1 MDYSVEYRKN
11 KMPMELFQQRYQD
24 KEKYMAYCRECP
36 RYDTVWSCPPL
47 DIDSE
52 VYLSRFEWINVVGA
66 KINLERHVIE
76 DGDTADKI
84 KDQGWRIVSE
94 VKLRMEEKLRKLERE
109 LPGSIS
115 LSSGGCNLCREC
127 SRKAGQPCR
136 LPDKMRYSLDA
147 FGFDLSA
154 ITQDMLG
161 IEIQWCRDR
170 LPDYFTLV
178 HGIMTV
184 NEVPEKIWL
193 SIKADIK

>member
-1 MDYSVEYRKN
+1 
-11 KMPMELFQQRYQD
+11 MELFRQRYQD
-24 KEKYMAYCRECP
+24 KEKFMAYCRECP

-52 VYLSRFEWINVVGA
+52 VYLSRFAWINVVGA

-76 DGDTADKI
+76 EADTADKI
-84 KDQGWRIVSE
+84 KDLGWQIVSE

-184 NEVPEKIWL
+184 NEVPEKFRDRYL
-193 SIKADIK
+193 CAETG